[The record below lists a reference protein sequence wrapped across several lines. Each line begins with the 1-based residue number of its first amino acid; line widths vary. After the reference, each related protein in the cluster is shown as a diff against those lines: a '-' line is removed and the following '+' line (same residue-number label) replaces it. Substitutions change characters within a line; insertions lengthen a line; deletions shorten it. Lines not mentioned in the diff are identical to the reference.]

1 MIKQNHLFNVSK
13 NPISFQ
19 TKSIIFTSFHYSSAI
34 PWWSSLTSWRRREKP
49 EKMCGFPVSF
59 AKQKEG
65 FWPRF
70 HSYFRSQQQWK
81 YTRCGRE
88 ERRWQQKKRNLVLF
102 KTHTRLPTIR
112 SMHIKKKS
120 LSFLETARAK
130 NLTALPSK
138 RENPCDTKQQ
148 PLTPKQS
155 YLSKHDLHQSIS
167 YHMPWFYVERKCR
180 KASICQPLNSTLAW
194 KGGKIAMPL

>member
-1 MIKQNHLFNVSK
+1 MRDQVHNFYLLSLQLH
-13 NPISFQ
+13 P
-19 TKSIIFTSFHYSSAI
+19 

-88 ERRWQQKKRNLVLF
+88 EEASRRWQQKKRNLVLF
-102 KTHTRLPTIR
+102 KTHTRLRTIR

-120 LSFLETARAK
+120 LSFLETGQQQK
-130 NLTALPSK
+130 NLANALPSK
-138 RENPCDTKQQ
+138 KENPCDTKQ

-155 YLSKHDLHQSIS
+155 YLSKHDLQSIS
-167 YHMPWFYVERKCR
+167 YHIKPWFYVERKCR

-194 KGGKIAMPL
+194 KGGKIASPL